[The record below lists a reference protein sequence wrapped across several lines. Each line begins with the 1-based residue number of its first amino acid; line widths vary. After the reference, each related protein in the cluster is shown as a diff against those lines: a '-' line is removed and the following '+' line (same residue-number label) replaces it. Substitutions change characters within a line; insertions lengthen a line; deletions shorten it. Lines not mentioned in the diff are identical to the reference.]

1 MNGFRSNKA
10 YPGHISIFIES
21 MKTLISGDLLVSE
34 GGVLRIADEQFVLDK
49 EAEINS
55 LKKIVNLDIGKI
67 DKKDVYISLR
77 KSKSTEQLYRELI
90 KNIKC
95 KL

>member
-1 MNGFRSNKA
+1 MVSEATRHM
-10 YPGHISIFIES
+10 PGHISIFIES

>member
-1 MNGFRSNKA
+1 M
-10 YPGHISIFIES
+10 
-21 MKTLISGDLLVSE
+21 VSE

>member
-1 MNGFRSNKA
+1 M
-10 YPGHISIFIES
+10 PGHISIFIES

-34 GGVLRIADEQFVLDK
+34 GGVLKIADEQFVLDK

-55 LKKIVNLDIGKI
+55 LKKIVNFDIGKI

>member
-1 MNGFRSNKA
+1 
-10 YPGHISIFIES
+10 

>member
-1 MNGFRSNKA
+1 
-10 YPGHISIFIES
+10 

-34 GGVLRIADEQFVLDK
+34 GGVLKIADEQFVLDK

-55 LKKIVNLDIGKI
+55 LKKIVNFDIGKI